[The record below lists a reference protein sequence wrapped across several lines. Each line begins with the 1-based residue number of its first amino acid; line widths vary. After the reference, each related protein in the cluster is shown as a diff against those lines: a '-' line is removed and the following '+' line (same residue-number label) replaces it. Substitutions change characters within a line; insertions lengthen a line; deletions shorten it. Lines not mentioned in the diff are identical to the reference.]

1 MWFLIAIVLATFLTA
16 LIVKSRQSDR
26 PVDTSA
32 KDTVEDTVFEY
43 SVHAIQRMEERDVSQ
58 ERVEALLK
66 DSSSKGFVQSGGR
79 IRVTD
84 GELTVIASV
93 TGKKIVIKTVFYN

>member
-32 KDTVEDTVFEY
+32 EDNVFEY

-93 TGKKIVIKTVFYN
+93 TGKKIVIKTVFYD